1 MAASD
6 SSRDVLLEGSDR
18 RAHQRLLLGLP
29 SRRRIRLT
37 LLKLSDLSAIL
48 LAFSVATL
56 LVAVPG
62 EVTPLKEFLALR
74 LKVVNFSIFL
84 GLILFWHVG
93 FSALGLYEDGRPAA
107 SRKSAVAILK
117 ATTLATLAASA
128 CAVPFGIDIITAPFL
143 VAFWSVSTLA
153 MIGFRRLL
161 TTASKLLGNGTRGQ
175 RSVVIAGTGARA
187 LAYARQL
194 QGDPEHDDE
203 IVAFV
208 DAPWDDPEHF
218 PVLDG
223 RYYCNFDKFPA
234 FLRDNVV
241 DEIVVALPLQVLA
254 DHRARLLGACEEHG
268 VTVRFLS
275 SVLTGRDDP
284 MSGSGTAN
292 SVVVTLYHGAE
303 EGWPVVAKRAID
315 VSISASALVVL
326 APFLL
331 GIGLLVRLTSP
342 GPALFSQERIG
353 INKRRFRMRKFRTM
367 AVDAEQ
373 SQAALEHLNEVE
385 GAAFKIEKDP
395 RVTRFGHFL
404 RTTSLDELPQL
415 WNVLVGEMSLV
426 GPRPLPLRDFRL
438 FDQDRHRRRF
448 SVRPGVTGLSQVSG
462 RSSISFED
470 WMQLD
475 LQYIDEWSL
484 GKDFRILARTVPA
497 VVKRVG
503 AR

>member
-1 MAASD
+1 M
-6 SSRDVLLEGSDR
+6 LGGESDR
-18 RAHQRLLLGLP
+18 REPAQRLLLGLP

-48 LAFSVATL
+48 AAFAVATV
-56 LVAVPG
+56 LVVVPG
-62 EVTPLKEFLALR
+62 QVVPLEEFLALR
-74 LKVVNFSIFL
+74 LKVVNFAIFL

-128 CAVPFGIDIITAPFL
+128 CAVPFGIEIITAPFL

-153 MIGFRRLL
+153 MIGLRHLL
-161 TTASKLLGNGTRGQ
+161 TAASRLLGNGTRGQ
-175 RSVVIAGTGARA
+175 RSIVIAGTGPRA

-194 QGDPEHDDE
+194 QDDPEHDDE

-218 PVLDG
+218 PVLEG
-223 RYYCNFDKFPA
+223 RYYCDFDKFPA

-241 DEIVVALPLQVLA
+241 DEIVIAVPLQVLA
-254 DHRARLLGACEEHG
+254 DHRERLLGACEEHG

-284 MSGSGTAN
+284 VSGSGTPN
-292 SVVVTLYHGAE
+292 SVVVTLYHGSE
-303 EGWPVVAKRAID
+303 EGWPVVVKRVID
-315 VSISASALVVL
+315 ASISASALVVL
-326 APFLL
+326 TPLLL

-353 INKRRFRMRKFRTM
+353 INKRRFHMRKFRTM

-373 SQAALEHLNEVE
+373 RQAALEHLNEVD
-385 GAAFKIEKDP
+385 GAAFKLENDP

-426 GPRPLPLRDFRL
+426 GPRPLPVRDFRL

-448 SVRPGVTGLSQVSG
+448 SVRPGVTGLWQVSG
-462 RSSISFED
+462 RSATSFEE

-503 AR
+503 AK

>member
-1 MAASD
+1 
-6 SSRDVLLEGSDR
+6 
-18 RAHQRLLLGLP
+18 
-29 SRRRIRLT
+29 
-37 LLKLSDLSAIL
+37 
-48 LAFSVATL
+48 
-56 LVAVPG
+56 
-62 EVTPLKEFLALR
+62 
-74 LKVVNFSIFL
+74 
-84 GLILFWHVG
+84 
-93 FSALGLYEDGRPAA
+93 
-107 SRKSAVAILK
+107 
-117 ATTLATLAASA
+117 
-128 CAVPFGIDIITAPFL
+128 
-143 VAFWSVSTLA
+143 
-153 MIGFRRLL
+153 
-161 TTASKLLGNGTRGQ
+161 
-175 RSVVIAGTGARA
+175 
-187 LAYARQL
+187 
-194 QGDPEHDDE
+194 
-203 IVAFV
+203 
-208 DAPWDDPEHF
+208 
-218 PVLDG
+218 
-223 RYYCNFDKFPA
+223 
-234 FLRDNVV
+234 
-241 DEIVVALPLQVLA
+241 
-254 DHRARLLGACEEHG
+254 
-268 VTVRFLS
+268 
-275 SVLTGRDDP
+275 
-284 MSGSGTAN
+284 
-292 SVVVTLYHGAE
+292 VVVTLYHGAE

-475 LQYIDEWSL
+475 LQYIDGWSL
-484 GKDFRILARTVPA
+484 AADLRILVKTVPA
-497 VVKRVG
+497 VLKRVG
-503 AR
+503 AK